1 MAQKGIAV
9 ISGVVHVIFAQ
20 IFDTINSGLLVIDR
34 DMSVKYWNRW
44 MAMHSGIS
52 VDKII
57 GTSLFSH
64 FPALDRPDFRRNCKS
79 VFQFGNFCYFSQR
92 LHRYIFPMPAQGS
105 LADSFDHMQQS
116 CSIGPLRNQNN
127 EIEMLYISVQ
137 DVTEVVSYQKKLISM
152 NNTDL
157 LTGVYNRN
165 YMESHL
171 IREIER
177 CRRYDHTMSL
187 LMIDVDLFKTIN
199 DSYGHPCGDYAL
211 KTICERI
218 VANIRKSDALI
229 RYGGDEF
236 CVIMPETAAKDAY
249 RVAETVRRSISDRPF
264 TFAGVTFSA
273 TISVGVAALEHV
285 SDNVESMLKKADEA
299 LYCAKQSGR
308 NSVT

>member
-1 MAQKGIAV
+1 MAQKSIADIPRV
-9 ISGVVHVIFAQ
+9 IHVIFAQ
-20 IFDTINSGLLVIDR
+20 IFDTINNGLLVIDR
-34 DMSVKYWNRW
+34 EMTVKYWNRW
-44 MAMHSGIS
+44 MAVHTGIN
-52 VDKII
+52 VDEIV
-57 GTSLFSH
+57 GTSLFSRY
-64 FPALDRPDFRRNCKS
+64 PELNRPNFRRNCKS
-79 VFQFGNFCYFSQR
+79 VFHFGNFCYFSQR
-92 LHRYIFPMPAQGS
+92 LHKYIFPMPPQGS
-105 LADSFDHMQQS
+105 LAKHFDYMQQS
-116 CSIGPLRNQNN
+116 CYMGPLRSPNN

-152 NNTDL
+152 NNSDQ

-171 IREIER
+171 VKEIER

-187 LMIDVDLFKTIN
+187 LMIDVDFFKTIN

-218 VANIRKSDALI
+218 LANIRKSDSLI

-236 CVIMPETAAKDAY
+236 CIVMPETAEKDAY
-249 RVAETVRRSISDRPF
+249 RVAEMVRRSVCDLPF
-264 TFAGVTFSA
+264 IFAEATFQV
-273 TISVGVAALEHV
+273 TISIGVAALDQD
-285 SDNVESMLKKADEA
+285 SDNVESMLKKADKA

>member
-1 MAQKGIAV
+1 M
-9 ISGVVHVIFAQ
+9 IFAQ

-34 DMSVKYWNRW
+34 DMTVKYWNRW
-44 MAMHSGIS
+44 MAMHSEIS
-52 VDKII
+52 VEKIV

-64 FPALDRPDFRRNCKS
+64 FPELDRPNFRRNCKS

-92 LHRYIFPMPAQGS
+92 LHKYIFPMPAQGS
-105 LADSFDHMQQS
+105 LADSFDYMQQS
-116 CSIGPLRNQNN
+116 CSIGPLRNQKN
-127 EIEMLYISVQ
+127 EIEMLYISIQ

-152 NNTDL
+152 NNTDM

-171 IREIER
+171 AREIER
-177 CRRYDHTMSL
+177 CQRYNHAMSL
-187 LMIDVDLFKTIN
+187 LMVDIDLFKTIN

-211 KTICERI
+211 KTICKRI
-218 VANIRKSDALI
+218 TANIRKSDSLI

-236 CVIMPETAAKDAY
+236 CIVMPETAEIDAY
-249 RVAETVRRSISDRPF
+249 RVAETVRKAICNHPF
-264 TFAGVTFSA
+264 TFAGLNFST
-273 TISVGVAALEHV
+273 TISIGVASLNQKT
-285 SDNVESMLKKADEA
+285 DDIESMLKKADEA